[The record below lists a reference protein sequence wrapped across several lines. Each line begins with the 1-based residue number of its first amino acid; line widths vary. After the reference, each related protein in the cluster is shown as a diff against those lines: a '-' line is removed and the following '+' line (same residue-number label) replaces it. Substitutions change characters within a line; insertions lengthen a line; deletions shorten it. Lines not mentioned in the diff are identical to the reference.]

1 MADGLMPKFLEG
13 EIAIVTGGARGIGA
27 VTAVALAEAGA
38 RVIVTARRQSDAEA
52 IAEQIEGGVALP
64 CDVSDPIAIEWLVRE
79 VERRLSAPTILINN
93 AGVIGPIGRLD
104 TVDPL
109 AFAANINATLTGA
122 ALMARAVLPGMLAKG
137 RGTIV
142 NLSSGAAR
150 HPLEGWTAYCAA
162 KAGLAM
168 VTQMLALEYAAL
180 GIRVFGFAPGVVD
193 TGMQSEIRASGIN
206 PVSQLA
212 RSALADPALPAK
224 VIALLCGPAGNSF
237 AGKEIDIRD
246 AELRAACGLPPIEG

>member
-1 MADGLMPKFLEG
+1 MAKPLEG

-27 VTAVALAEAGA
+27 ATAVALAEAGA
-38 RVIVTARRQSDAEA
+38 RVIVTARKVGDAEKV
-52 IAEQIEGGVALP
+52 AEQIEGGVALA
-64 CDVSDPIAIEWLVRE
+64 CDVSDPFAIEALVKE
-79 VERRLSAPTILINN
+79 VEHRLSPPTILINN
-93 AGVIGPIGRLD
+93 AGLIGPIGKLA

-142 NLSSGAAR
+142 NLSSGAAHR
-150 HPLEGWTAYCAA
+150 PLEGWTAYCAA

-168 VTQMLALEYAAL
+168 VTRSIALEYAEA

-193 TGMQSEIRASGIN
+193 TGMQGEIRASGIN
-206 PVSQLA
+206 PVSQLP
-212 RSALADPALPAK
+212 RETLADAAVPAK
-224 VIALLCGPAGNSF
+224 VIAFLCGAGADAF
-237 AGKEIDIRD
+237 AGKELDIRD
-246 AELRAACGLPPIEG
+246 AELRTAAGLPPIEG